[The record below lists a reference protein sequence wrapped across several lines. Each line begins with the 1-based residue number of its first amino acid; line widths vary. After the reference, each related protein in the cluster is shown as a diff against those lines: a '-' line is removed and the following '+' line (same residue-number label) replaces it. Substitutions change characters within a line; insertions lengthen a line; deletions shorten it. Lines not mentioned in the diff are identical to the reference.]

1 MTYLHQLY
9 GLNPGDSRYRS
20 KLKSR
25 IQNIFPSELIFVKVK
40 TNIAEIVLSKTVFD
54 NIIHYSIDKDSSIN
68 EVASII
74 KLDIVSYC
82 KTLPEMSWPPKIE
95 EIERIEMPE
104 SMRIFLTKLMSGKEH
119 ATVNNENVKR
129 LVNSFRSDII
139 NAMMKGRILT
149 KEHYLLSLHLHSMIG
164 TRTIITIL
172 NKLGH
177 CLNYNKTCEIETAIA
192 ESNFIRAKEKNILPI
207 LAVEDEI
214 ILTFFSTDNF
224 DVNIESEKGGGSI
237 HTTHLMAFRL
247 AIG

>member
-1 MTYLHQLY
+1 M
-9 GLNPGDSRYRS
+9 
-20 KLKSR
+20 KSS
-25 IQNIFPSELIFVKVK
+25 IKNIFPSELIFVKVK
-40 TNIAEIVLSKTVFD
+40 TNTAEIVLSKTVFD
-54 NIIHYSIDKDSSIN
+54 NTVHYSIDKDSSVN
-68 EVASII
+68 EVASVI
-74 KLDIVSYC
+74 KSDIARYRQ
-82 KTLPEMSWPPKIE
+82 TLPEMSWPPKIE

-104 SMRIFLTKLMSGKEH
+104 SLRFFLTKVRSGKEH

-129 LVNSFRSDII
+129 LVNSFGSDII
-139 NAMMKGRILT
+139 NGVMRGRILI
-149 KEHYLLSLHLHSMIG
+149 KKHYLLSLDLRSMIG
-164 TRTIITIL
+164 TRSVITIL

>member
-1 MTYLHQLY
+1 M
-9 GLNPGDSRYRS
+9 
-20 KLKSR
+20 KSS
-25 IQNIFPSELIFVKVK
+25 IKNIFPSELIFVKVK
-40 TNIAEIVLSKTVFD
+40 TNTAEIVLSKTVFD
-54 NIIHYSIDKDSSIN
+54 NTVYYSIDKVSSIN

-95 EIERIEMPE
+95 EIERREMPE

-139 NAMMKGRILT
+139 NAMMRGRILS
-149 KEHYLLSLHLHSMIG
+149 KEHYLLSLRLHSMIG

>member
-1 MTYLHQLY
+1 MTYLYQLY
-9 GLNPGDSRYRS
+9 GLNPGDSRYKS

-74 KLDIVSYC
+74 KSDIVSYC
-82 KTLPEMSWPPKIE
+82 QTLPEISWPLKIE
-95 EIERIEMPE
+95 EIEIIEMPE
-104 SMRIFLTKLMSGKEH
+104 SLRIFLTKLMSGKEH

-129 LVNSFRSDII
+129 LVNSFGSDII
-139 NAMMKGRILT
+139 NGVMRGRILT
-149 KEHYLLSLHLHSMIG
+149 KKHYLLSLDLRSMIG
-164 TRTIITIL
+164 TRSVITIL

-192 ESNFIRAKEKNILPI
+192 E
-207 LAVEDEI
+207 
-214 ILTFFSTDNF
+214 
-224 DVNIESEKGGGSI
+224 
-237 HTTHLMAFRL
+237 
-247 AIG
+247 

>member
-1 MTYLHQLY
+1 MTYLYQLY
-9 GLNPGDSRYRS
+9 GLNPGDSRYKS

-95 EIERIEMPE
+95 EIERREMPE

-139 NAMMKGRILT
+139 NAMMRGRILS
-149 KEHYLLSLHLHSMIG
+149 KEHYLLSLRLHSVIG
-164 TRTIITIL
+164 TRTIITTL

-192 ESNFIRAKEKNILPI
+192 E
-207 LAVEDEI
+207 
-214 ILTFFSTDNF
+214 
-224 DVNIESEKGGGSI
+224 
-237 HTTHLMAFRL
+237 
-247 AIG
+247 

>member
-1 MTYLHQLY
+1 MTYLYQLY
-9 GLNPGDSRYRS
+9 GLNPGDSRYKS

-40 TNIAEIVLSKTVFD
+40 TNTAEIVLSKTVFD
-54 NIIHYSIDKDSSIN
+54 NTIHYSIDKDSSLN
-68 EVASII
+68 EIASII
-74 KLDIVSYC
+74 KSDIVSYC
-82 KTLPEMSWPPKIE
+82 KTLPEMSWPPQIE

-104 SMRIFLTKLMSGKEH
+104 FLRIFLTKLKSGKEH

-139 NAMMKGRILT
+139 NAMMRGRILT
-149 KEHYLLSLHLHSMIG
+149 KEHYLLSLRLHSMIG

-192 ESNFIRAKEKNILPI
+192 E
-207 LAVEDEI
+207 
-214 ILTFFSTDNF
+214 
-224 DVNIESEKGGGSI
+224 
-237 HTTHLMAFRL
+237 
-247 AIG
+247 